1 MGRIQSIHSFSTV
14 DGPGTRSVVFF
25 QGCPVG
31 CVFCQNPDSWD
42 PRAGEEISVEALLKR
57 LDRFRPFLAE
67 PGLTISGGEPLL
79 QADFALEL
87 IRKAKENDWH
97 VALDTSGCGA
107 PESFVELAGAADL
120 IMFSIKHPLHPERV
134 MRYDYGKVLENW
146 RQLSRIPVPVWLRYV
161 LISGWTDEPEAL
173 QALGRLAKENPNL
186 ERVEIL
192 PYNSLAESK
201 WAKLGWD
208 SPVLS
213 GGKPGVTEA
222 QIKLAEESV
231 GWSKDKGSGG

>member
-57 LDRFRPFLAE
+57 LDRFRPFLVE

-79 QADFALEL
+79 QPDFALEL
-87 IRKAKENDWH
+87 IKKAKENGWH

-107 PESFVELAGAADL
+107 VGSFVELAGAADL

-134 MRYDYGKVLENW
+134 MRYDFNKVLENW
-146 RQLSRIPVPVWLRYV
+146 RRLSRIPVPVWLRYV

-173 QALGRLAKENPNL
+173 KALGRLTEENPNL

-201 WAKLGWD
+201 WSKLGWD

-213 GGKPGVTEA
+213 GGKPGVAEA
-222 QIKLAEESV
+222 QLKLAEELV
-231 GWSKDKGSGG
+231 GWTNKIRK